1 MILRVVSLVLAG
13 IGVAFVAIGT
23 LGILRFRDVYSRLQ
37 ASGVSDTVGTSLILI
52 ALIVHG
58 GWQPHDATLV
68 FLLLLLALTNPI
80 ATHSIAKSAFTR
92 GYRGEDEG

>member
-1 MILRVVSLVLAG
+1 MIALV
-13 IGVAFVAIGT
+13 IGSIGAAFVAIGT
-23 LGILRFRDVYSRLQ
+23 FGILRFKDVYSRLQ

-58 GWQPHDATLV
+58 GWQSHDATLL
-68 FLLLLLALTNPI
+68 FLLLLLVLTNPI

-92 GYRGEDEG
+92 GYRGEEDA